1 MSKMEAK
8 QLCML
13 APLPTAENTPFNDC
27 NKDSNIFNDGFHP
40 PIKPVITKLINDIKM
55 QSMQNPAGFSYREHG
70 RIQVFESGGLM
81 LCVCV

>member
-1 MSKMEAK
+1 MQRSGYDKMEAK

-13 APLPTAENTPFNDC
+13 AALPTAENTTFNDC

-55 QSMQNPAGFSYREHG
+55 QSMHESS
-70 RIQVFESGGLM
+70 RIFL
-81 LCVCV
+81 

>member
-55 QSMQNPAGFSYREHG
+55 QSMHESSRIFLQGTWAYTGF
-70 RIQVFESGGLM
+70 
-81 LCVCV
+81 